1 MPGRY
6 TCWASGERA
15 RNRTKGIPKIGRLRD
30 TGAVLRHLRLLVAS
44 RREASLSGRLSVGSL
59 LPVALLRREWVPV
72 AALAGA
78 FAATF
83 ATALPSAHGDAKK
96 DNTIAVEDIKPGMKG
111 YGLSVF
117 RGTEP
122 ERFDV
127 EVVDVLK
134 NFRPGQALILVKTDH
149 PRLAITKNVK
159 GMSGSPIYFGGKLA
173 GAYAYSWNSFQ
184 VEAIAGVTPIAPML
198 AEMRRPIPKG
208 FWPLEGQAPLPGAL
222 TTKATATEPTDAP
235 SSGKTAYSGIPGSY
249 DLAAHRA
256 ELVAHA
262 PPPGADAVPVAT
274 PIMVG
279 GLGPRSSAFARTLLE
294 PLGLDPLDAGG
305 GGGGPIAE
313 GTPTHFVD
321 GGSLGVSF
329 VRGDVSFFGLG
340 TVTHVD
346 GSRVVG
352 FGHPMFEAGTS
363 AMPADLARVLWIF
376 ASSNHSSKIGES
388 IRPLGSLIQD
398 RQSAVVVDEKITPP
412 MFALSVVVNGASGAP
427 KTSWK
432 MDVAEERFLGP
443 GFLAAAI
450 GGALEATIQER
461 RDVTWRLTSTIKV
474 RGRAPLVLEDVG
486 LASGGMPETNDI
498 GRAKVV
504 RLVGEILNNPWE
516 NTHIE
521 SIATTMDV
529 RYTRDSLRLRGV
541 DVLDPEP
548 EPGARVRLRL
558 HLIPQLGPEVTK
570 VIEVTLPAE
579 FAGENVDLDVQPG
592 WEVARDVAA
601 PETLDQLLANA
612 KNASFE
618 PKGIVVSYRLPAAV
632 GLAYR
637 GHVATRLPSF
647 AVEAMRSQRTAVA
660 AETIPTVRRVPIPM
674 DVYLEGRDRV
684 RVKIRSVV
692 R

>member
-1 MPGRY
+1 MARPY
-6 TCWASGERA
+6 TPVARGERA
-15 RNRTKGIPKIGRLRD
+15 RNRTKGVPKIGRVRETGVVFRLPRLRVAPRWIRLW
-30 TGAVLRHLRLLVAS
+30 GAS
-44 RREASLSGRLSVGSL
+44 SLS
-59 LPVALLRREWVPV
+59 VALRRREWVPV
-72 AALAGA
+72 AALAVG

-83 ATALPSAHGDAKK
+83 ATALPSARGDGKK
-96 DNTIAVEDIKPGMKG
+96 DNTIAVEDIKPGTKG

-208 FWPLEGQAPLPGAL
+208 FWPLEGQAPLPGAR
-222 TTKATATEPTDAP
+222 TAKVEEATEAQGP
-235 SSGKTAYSGIPGSY
+235 GKTAFSGTPGSY

-256 ELVAHA
+256 EMVAHA
-262 PPPGADAVPVAT
+262 TPPGADAVPVAT
-274 PIMVG
+274 PIMIG
-279 GLGPRSSAFARTLLE
+279 GLGPRTSAFARTLLE
-294 PLGLDPLDAGG
+294 PLGLDPLEAGG
-305 GGGGPIAE
+305 GGGGPVAE
-313 GTPTHFVD
+313 GAPTHFVD

-388 IRPLGSLIQD
+388 IRPLGTLIQD
-398 RQSAVVVDEKITPP
+398 RQSAVVVDEKIPAP
-412 MFALSVVVNGASGAP
+412 MFPLTVVVNGAQGAP
-427 KTSWK
+427 KNSWK

-461 RDVTWRLTSTIKV
+461 RDVTWRLASTIKV
-474 RGRAPLVLEDVG
+474 RGRAPIVLEDVG
-486 LASGGMPETNDI
+486 LASGGMPDTNDI

-504 RLVGEILNNPWE
+504 RLVGDILNNPWE

-529 RYTRDSLRLRGV
+529 RYTRDALRLRGI

-558 HLIPQLGPEVTK
+558 HLIPQLGPETTK

-579 FAGENVDLDVQPG
+579 FAGETVDLDVQPG

-618 PKGIVVSYRLPAAV
+618 PKGIVVSYRQPAAV

-647 AVEAMRSQRTAVA
+647 AVEAMRSQRTDVA
-660 AETIPTVRRVPIPM
+660 AETIPTVRRVPVPM
-674 DVYLEGRDRV
+674 DVYIEGRDRV